1 MKSTAIRLSAAIL
14 LLAASLTAEAQQA
27 GKVYRVGYLSA
38 SSPATTEPLN
48 QAFLQGLTELGWI
61 EGQNLIVERRW
72 AEGKNER
79 LPALAAEL
87 VQRKVDVFVAS
98 AEPATLAARNA
109 TSSIPIVML
118 VVGDP
123 IGSKLVQSLARPGGN
138 VTGMTFTPT
147 LELLGK
153 RLALLKEAVPRASRV
168 AILSNPAN
176 PSHVRELKEVDAAAR
191 PLRLQVYRFDARSP
205 EEFDRV
211 FAAIARE
218 RANGLLVLVDSMF
231 TIHRTRLAELAATHR
246 LPTMHG
252 IREYVVAGGLMAY
265 GVNVLDYS
273 GKGAA
278 FYVDRILRGVKPA
291 DLPVE
296 QPSKLEL
303 AINLKTARTL
313 GLTIPAALVLRA
325 DQVIE

>member
-1 MKSTAIRLSAAIL
+1 VKSTAIRLSAAIL
-14 LLAASLTAEAQQA
+14 LLAASLAAEAQQP
-27 GKVYRVGYLSA
+27 GKIYRVGYLSA
-38 SSPATTEPLN
+38 SSPATQEPLN
-48 QAFLQGLTELGWI
+48 QAFLQGLTGLGWI
-61 EGQNLIVERRW
+61 EGQNLIVEPRW

-87 VQRKVDVFVAS
+87 VQHKVDVIVAV
-98 AEPATLAARNA
+98 AEPAALAAKNA
-109 TSSIPIVML
+109 TTNVPIVMFL
-118 VVGDP
+118 VGDP
-123 IGSKLVQSLARPGGN
+123 VGAHLVASLARPGGN

-153 RLALLKEAVPRASRV
+153 RLALLKEAVPHASRV

-191 PLRLQVYRFDARSP
+191 PLRLQLYRFDARSP
-205 EEFDRV
+205 EEFDHV
-211 FAAIARE
+211 FAAMARE

-231 TIHRTRLAELAATHR
+231 TIHRMRLAELAATYH
-246 LPTMHG
+246 LPTMQG

-265 GVNVLDYS
+265 GVNVTDYA
-273 GKGAA
+273 KGAA
-278 FYVDRILRGVKPA
+278 FYVDRILKGARPA
-291 DLPVE
+291 DLPIE

-303 AINLKTARTL
+303 VINLKTARTL
-313 GLTIPAALVLRA
+313 GLTTPAALLLRA